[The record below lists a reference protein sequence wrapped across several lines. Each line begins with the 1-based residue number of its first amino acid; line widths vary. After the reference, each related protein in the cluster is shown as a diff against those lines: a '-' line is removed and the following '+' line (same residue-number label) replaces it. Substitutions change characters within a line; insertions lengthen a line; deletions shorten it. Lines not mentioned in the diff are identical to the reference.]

1 MAFKQG
7 IEGCLEEGIG
17 AGGLSQSVFDR
28 YVEKLSPR
36 MQSLHQE
43 YESGSLPILRVA
55 ERRDDIEPMR
65 EAFGKL
71 SEGAKTIVFFGTGG
85 SSLGGQTIAQ
95 LGGWGIPGDN
105 GDRTGPNPRIRFY
118 DNLDARTLERALAN
132 LDLET
137 TRFILISKSG
147 GTPETLVQSM
157 AALQAVRHAGLEDK
171 ADQLFLGLTEPA
183 QEGKKNGLRDLCD
196 AFGIPTLPHDTGI
209 GGRFSAL
216 TNTGLLA
223 ALARGIDPVE
233 IREGSSQV
241 ISALMSDKNPADFA
255 PAIGAALQIGLAK
268 EKGVKATVML
278 PYSDRL
284 GRFAAWFVQLWG
296 ESLGKSG
303 EGTTP
308 VAALG
313 PVDQHSQ
320 LQLYLDGAE
329 QHLITVLRPGGA
341 GTGPRIA
348 PDLAKT
354 AHADYLAGKTAGD
367 LVAAQQKAIPE
378 ALIEAG
384 RAVRTIDIET
394 LDAKALGALL
404 MHFMLETILSA
415 HLLDVDPFDQPAVEA
430 GKVLTRKYLGA

>member
-7 IEGCLEEGIG
+7 IDGCLEQSIG
-17 AGGLSQSVFDR
+17 AGGLSDTVLDQ
-28 YVEKLSPR
+28 YLEKLGPR
-36 MQSLHQE
+36 MHSLHE
-43 YESGSLPILRVA
+43 AYESGSLPILRVA

-65 EAFGKL
+65 EAFEKL
-71 SEGAKTIVFFGTGG
+71 TEGAKTIVFFGTGG

-95 LGGWGIPGDN
+95 LGGWDIPGDN
-105 GDRTGPNPRIRFY
+105 GGRSGPNPRTRFY

-183 QEGKKNGLRDLCD
+183 QDGKKNGLRDLCD

-233 IREGSSQV
+233 IREGAGQV
-241 ISALMSDKNPADFA
+241 ISALMSDKNPRDFA

-268 EKGVKATVML
+268 EKGVKATIML
-278 PYSDRL
+278 PYSDSSATSPPGSSSSGARASANPAKAPRRWRPKARSTSIASFSSTL
-284 GRFAAWFVQLWG
+284 MGPSSTSSPCFA
-296 ESLGKSG
+296 
-303 EGTTP
+303 P
-308 VAALG
+308 AA
-313 PVDQHSQ
+313 P
-320 LQLYLDGAE
+320 A
-329 QHLITVLRPGGA
+329 R
-341 GTGPRIA
+341 
-348 PDLAKT
+348 
-354 AHADYLAGKTAGD
+354 
-367 LVAAQQKAIPE
+367 
-378 ALIEAG
+378 G
-384 RAVRTIDIET
+384 RASRRTSPRRPMPT
-394 LDAKALGALL
+394 
-404 MHFMLETILSA
+404 TS
-415 HLLDVDPFDQPAVEA
+415 PARPRA
-430 GKVLTRKYLGA
+430 TSSPPSRRPSQRL